1 MNVAIIGAG
10 NGGQA
15 FAAYFT
21 HLGCRVS
28 LYNRSLKALED
39 IENNGGIELMGVY
52 CYKEKIHLL
61 SGNIEEVIK
70 GADLIMVAMPA
81 NAHHHI
87 AKKMAPY
94 LENGQVIILNPGRT
108 FGTYNFMNVLKSSGL
123 KANVI
128 LAETDTLVFTCRVLR
143 NGICRIFS
151 IKKELYIAAHRPE
164 NTKIVY
170 DMLSKYFDI
179 LIPAKSVLFTGL
191 SNLGVIFHPVPIIL
205 NVARIECKETFSH
218 YQEGITPV
226 VAMLLE
232 KIDKE
237 RVEIA
242 RQLNIEVDSAVN
254 WLNRIYKSQ
263 GVTLYEA
270 LQNNPAYTEVL
281 APSTIHNRY
290 IYEDIETGLV
300 PLSAIAHK
308 VGVNSYTID
317 SIINLAN
324 ILYDF
329 DFIRH
334 GRNESRIDL
343 ESIIRQTEEKN
354 IIYRI
359 S

>member
-21 HLGCRVS
+21 HLGCTVS
-28 LYNRSLKALED
+28 LYNRSVKALED
-39 IENNGGIELMGVY
+39 IESNDGIELMGVY

-61 SGNIEEVIK
+61 STNIEEVIK
-70 GADLIMVAMPA
+70 GADLIMVTMPA

-87 AKKMAPY
+87 AKIMAPH
-94 LENGQVIILNPGRT
+94 LKDGQVIVLNPGRT

-123 KANVI
+123 NADII
-128 LAETDTLVFTCRVLR
+128 LAETDTLVFTCRVLK

-151 IKKELYIAAHRPE
+151 LKKELYIAAHRPE
-164 NTKIVY
+164 NTKKVY
-170 DMLSKYFDI
+170 EMLNKYFDV
-179 LIPAKSVLFTGL
+179 LIPAESVLFTGL

-218 YQEGITPV
+218 YQEGITPT
-226 VAMLLE
+226 VASLLE

-242 RQLNIEVDSAVN
+242 HQLNIEVDSAVN
-254 WLNRIYKSQ
+254 WLNRIYKSE
-263 GVTLYEA
+263 GETLYEA

-290 IYEDIETGLV
+290 VYEDIETGLV

-308 VGVNSYTID
+308 IGVKSYTID
-317 SIINLAN
+317 TIINLAN
-324 ILYDF
+324 LLYDF
-329 DFIRH
+329 DFVQH
-334 GRNESRIDL
+334 GRNENRIDL
-343 ESIIRQTEEKN
+343 ETIIKQTEEKN

-359 S
+359 N